1 MNENSHKARD
11 EGFKFR
17 VFVSFGVFLS
27 FLAAAGSGIIL
38 FLRPE
43 GGLASWTGWNVFG
56 INKKGWEGIHIISIL
71 MFVVFAAAHLRFNWK
86 VLVAYIRRKSAAG
99 KRLRKERIAALAV
112 VLLVLA
118 GAVLRAKPIWT
129 IMGLRS
135 EIKKGTY
142 IVKIPPP
149 APNAEEMTIAE
160 LCALNNIPEL
170 DAVVRLDKAG
180 LQTVDLKTKLAD
192 AAKAGKTTPEKIY
205 TIIIGQP

>member
-1 MNENSHKARD
+1 MNEDSHKAYVEWFRL
-11 EGFKFR
+11 R

-43 GGLASWTGWNVFG
+43 GGLASWTGWNIFR
-56 INKKGWEGIHIISIL
+56 IDKKGWEGIHIISIL
-71 MFVVFAAAHLRFNWK
+71 MFVVFAAAHLGFNWK

-112 VLLVLA
+112 VLLVFA
-118 GAVLRAKPIWT
+118 GAVLRAKPFWI

-142 IVKIPPP
+142 TVKIQPP

-160 LCALNNIPEL
+160 LCAMNNIPEL

-180 LQTVDLKTKLAD
+180 LQTVDLKTKLAA

-205 TIIIGQP
+205 SIIIGLP